1 MYHELLTD
9 PSSITYVTIMWPSHD
24 HHASNTWQ
32 TPDQHTKLS
41 VTSWW
46 PTLMPTSLKMQLQ
59 LGCSSKINTHKI
71 NLLTIQ
77 KGYGNSET
85 THRKLLARRIQICL
99 VQFCVIHFWP
109 FFKITSK
116 IMSEHHWTKQNQIR
130 LVKYSFFKVSGPS
143 EVCVCNWPT
152 AVWDSRS
159 LPI

>member
-1 MYHELLTD
+1 MYRELLTD

-85 THRKLLARRIQICL
+85 THGKLLARRIQICL

-109 FFKITSK
+109 FFQNNFKNNVWTSLDQAESDSSCKILFF
-116 IMSEHHWTKQNQIR
+116 R
-130 LVKYSFFKVSGPS
+130 GLRSFRG
-143 EVCVCNWPT
+143 VCV
-152 AVWDSRS
+152 
-159 LPI
+159 